1 MTREQYKIRFSF
13 TVNYDYE
20 AWDIKNEDWYGTGEI
35 IRFKDQPIDNQE
47 IQEEAYNIARE
58 RFYDNGGLDSKINS
72 ISCYSFI
79 KEEYIE
85 ELDFEK

>member
-1 MTREQYKIRFSF
+1 MTQEQYKIRFSF
-13 TVNYDYE
+13 TVNYDDMD
-20 AWDIKNEDWYGTGEI
+20 WGIKDNSWVGTSEI
-35 IRFKDQPIDNQE
+35 TRWKDQPFDIQE
-47 IQEEAYNIARE
+47 IQEEAYKIVKEEA
-58 RFYDNGGLDSKINS
+58 YDNWGDIKINS

>member
-1 MTREQYKIRFSF
+1 MTTEQYKIRFSF
-13 TVNYDYE
+13 TVNYDDMD
-20 AWDIKNEDWYGTGEI
+20 WGIKDNSWVGTSEI
-35 IRFKDQPIDNQE
+35 IRFKDQPIDTQG
-47 IQEEAYNIARE
+47 IQEEAYNIVKEEA
-58 RFYDNGGLDSKINS
+58 YDNWGDIKIKS